1 MENTL
6 NPQALALTKAIK
18 QHESGGKYD
27 IKGKSEEYG
36 AYQWTPD
43 TWKSHAKA
51 VLGDENADITNPTL
65 QNKVAYS
72 VIEKDLKSG
81 LSPAEV
87 SAKWNSGQPKGWE
100 NKRGVNKFGVKY
112 DVPAYVNSVGQLYT
126 QEYQKAKQPVVQ
138 ESQVQ
143 PQSEFNP
150 LFASNPN
157 DSLLETGAKTLGNV
171 IPSAFNFA
179 KNTLSAINPIN
190 TIKNI
195 GQIGSE
201 FQALSQEQ
209 GGAGQALSQTA
220 QALPQSLYEG
230 LVPTAGRELIKAGYQ
245 GVTGQDTTQ
254 SLQNAQQAITE
265 DPFGQIAP
273 FVLGARQLAEK
284 AGYVKQFDDFI
295 KRGVDATLKPVTA
308 PAKFIGEKAGQVAR
322 GTVAQA
328 TGLNPET
335 VKALID
341 NPELYTKTARQNLN
355 RSAIATKVG
364 TALDD
369 LESQVSDT
377 GTGYNAIREN
387 TGVTYVAPTFLN
399 EALKPF
405 NIKVQNGKI
414 ITSAESTP
422 LSTADITQLQKFV
435 DDFGNERFLTNNAF
449 LNARTALS
457 DMSKYD
463 AQKTGRLQ
471 SVSRTLREAYDAIG
485 KEKIDGLKNLDEEF
499 APIKKQFELLKKD
512 YLKKEDG
519 EYVFK
524 DGAVTKL
531 ANLDKVGRE
540 RILGRLEEL
549 VPDISKDIKML
560 KVVEDI
566 ERASGIKVGTYG
578 KGALLGAGLLSGGVV
593 GAIISAILTSPE
605 IAVPLIRGYGLS
617 KNQTAQ
623 VLMNLRLMLGE
634 TKQSGMDLLQKEI
647 PVEDMV
653 NALTGKGLPNRQG
666 GFIKN
671 PLASTVDNNKYL
683 YHGTSQ
689 SAFERIQ
696 QEGIKPQRR
705 GVSSLSK
712 SEDYSKNWAF
722 PPTNTKGVMLRVKND
737 FMTGKT
743 VKNNT
748 KVATDKLN
756 EVLTKETIPPEAIE
770 VYKDGK
776 WQPLKS
782 TLSQSDNLIQE
793 AKKYKSAE
801 DFVKAQGTPVYH
813 GTDSPSF
820 NPSEFN
826 IKKATKG
833 ETYFNPLGDGLYTST
848 NKDFVKKFGKNI
860 EEFVVPSNAKVKK
873 IGIDSWQKD
882 FPVISRNSLKNL
894 GIKYDDLTLDEKV
907 EINRLVPNS
916 PIESSNGFE
925 VILGDI
931 TNRLNKKGSV
941 QDAIQKAVMQ
951 KYKDYDVLRYL
962 DTDYAFDADEIVVKN
977 PAILKTKSQLEEI
990 WKKANK

>member
-27 IKGKSEEYG
+27 IKGASQEYG

-126 QEYQKAKQPVVQ
+126 QEYQKAQ
-138 ESQVQ
+138 Q
-143 PQSEFNP
+143 PQIQQAPTQQPSEFNP
-150 LFASNPN
+150 LFPSNPD

-209 GGAGQALSQTA
+209 GGVGQALSQTA

-230 LVPTAGRELIKAGYQ
+230 LVPTAGREIIKAGYQ

-254 SLQNAQQAITE
+254 SLQKAQQAITE

-284 AGYVKQFDDFI
+284 AGYVKQFDDFV
-295 KRGVDATLKPVTA
+295 KRGVDATLKPITA
-308 PAKFIGEKAGQVAR
+308 PAKFVGEKAGQVAR
-322 GTVAQA
+322 GGVAQA

-355 RSAIATKVG
+355 RSAIASKVG

-377 GTGYNAIREN
+377 GAGYNAIREN
-387 TGVTYVAPTFLN
+387 TGVTYVAPTFLS

-405 NIKVQNGKI
+405 NIKVQNGRI
-414 ITSAESTP
+414 VTSAESTP

-471 SVSRTLREAYDAIG
+471 SVARTLREAYDAIG
-485 KEKIDGLKNLDEEF
+485 KEKIEGLKNLDEQF
-499 APIKKQFELLKKD
+499 APLKQQFETLKKD
-512 YLKKEDG
+512 YLTKENG

-524 DGAVTKL
+524 QGAVTKL

-549 VPDISKDIKML
+549 VPDIGKEIKML

-605 IAVPLIRGYGLS
+605 IAVPLIRGYGLT

-653 NALTGKGLPNRQG
+653 NALTGKGIPNRQG

-671 PLASTVDNNKYL
+671 PLANEKL
-683 YHGTSQ
+683 
-689 SAFERIQ
+689 I
-696 QEGIKPQRR
+696 R
-705 GVSSLSK
+705 GVSDTGTTKASGVNLYGKGLYLTDDAGVAKHYGNKIENHIVSGNILDATKPLTKKDFTTIIQGIEKRLNTDLS
-712 SEDYSKNWAF
+712 EYKNF
-722 PPTNTKGVMLRVKND
+722 YLND
-737 FMTGKT
+737 FPNDLKIRHIIDELESHTGDKPIKAWA
-743 VKNNT
+743 KNNGMDT
-748 KVATDKLN
+748 PDNSMSDTASLVNDVLKDQKVVGLKYSTDD
-756 EVLTKETIPPEAIE
+756 IE
-770 VYKDGK
+770 DLYDKGMGGK
-776 WQPLKS
+776 NAYVIFDSKALQKTNP
-782 TLSQSDNLIQE
+782 LIQE

-801 DFVKAQGTPVYH
+801 SFYKQIATAEDRGVTRKTIGFENLATPTDKLKLKVNPNNPRIDESTVKIYKEEIKKGRRMPLII
-813 GTDSPSF
+813 DD
-820 NPSEFN
+820 NFN
-826 IKKATKG
+826 IIDGHHKLMAY
-833 ETYFNPLGDGLYTST
+833 EELGFMDIPT
-848 NKDFVKKFGKNI
+848 VK
-860 EEFVVPSNAKVKK
+860 
-873 IGIDSWQKD
+873 
-882 FPVISRNSLKNL
+882 
-894 GIKYDDLTLDEKV
+894 
-907 EINRLVPNS
+907 
-916 PIESSNGFE
+916 
-925 VILGDI
+925 
-931 TNRLNKKGSV
+931 
-941 QDAIQKAVMQ
+941 
-951 KYKDYDVLRYL
+951 
-962 DTDYAFDADEIVVKN
+962 
-977 PAILKTKSQLEEI
+977 KSQLEDI
-990 WKKANK
+990 WKQANK